1 MVVAALEVAP
11 IVPMANTN
19 IPTLAV
25 SVHIVAQ
32 VLLGAVLIV
41 RLESISMNLG
51 KVNVVIA
58 DPVLTVVVRIVHQ
71 VNMNI
76 KKMGKVAPLIS
87 SDRNKKQIN
96 HG

>member
-25 SVHIVAQ
+25 SVHIVDQ
-32 VLLGAVLIV
+32 VLLGAVLTV
-41 RLESISMNLG
+41 HLESTSMNLG
-51 KVNVVIA
+51 KVNVVFA

-71 VNMNI
+71 ENMNI
-76 KKMGKVAPLIS
+76 KKMGKVASQLNS
-87 SDRNKKQIN
+87 N
-96 HG
+96 HH